1 MNSVPLPPAIPL
13 PSAPLP
19 PNIAL
24 DDLRLNL
31 PAYTPPVAPLQ
42 VDAPLPAIEPPSQEQ
57 QQENKKPAAAAA
69 TLAPPAIRVQLPQIE
84 TLAPEPSSAESDDV
98 LPPTDRQTQQGTAET
113 TSVTIPGTDIQIPV
127 PRAEILSAAA
137 TTSVISVVATLAA
150 TGIFKRLVSL
160 MKPVITQVWKLIQRK
175 RGKSTLTWARARRQ
189 RKAHKA
195 GSTD

>member
-42 VDAPLPAIEPPSQEQ
+42 VDAPLPAIEPPSQEP
-57 QQENKKPAAAAA
+57 QQEDKKPAAAAA
-69 TLAPPAIRVQLPQIE
+69 TLAPPAIRVQSPQIE

-98 LPPTDRQTQQGTAET
+98 LAPTDRQTQQGTAET